1 MVLSAQHHDVAQG
14 VKRLTV
20 AHDNEE
26 VLRIA
31 NWLAPATYLEQQN
44 DYFSK
49 VLPGTGQWLLTH
61 PSYLAWRSSSDPTLL
76 LPGIPGAG
84 KTFLASV
91 LINDL
96 QKHVSEDGTA
106 ALAFFYSNFRRT
118 GSQSAV
124 QIISSIIRQLFLHQP
139 QKMDE
144 VKSMYK
150 VHHERRPATYPGLK
164 ELSLTIVNALSTF
177 SKVFFVI
184 DALDECIG
192 PDETDRKPW
201 QSLLTLL
208 FRLQEEMRPKVA
220 LQILGTFRPIPE
232 VEIYFP
238 SCERLSIRA
247 SEDDLAVYCDA
258 IIPKISCIARKTELH
273 PQVRQAICKSAQ
285 GM

>member
-1 MVLSAQHHDVAQG
+1 MVLSAQHHDLAQG

-20 AHDNEE
+20 AHDNDK

-31 NWLAPATYLEQQN
+31 DWLAPATYHEQQN

-49 VLPGTGQWLLTH
+49 VIPGTGQWLLTH
-61 PSYLAWRSSSDPTLL
+61 PSYLAWRSGSTPTLL

-96 QKHVSEDGTA
+96 QKHVSEDATA
-106 ALAFFYSNFRRT
+106 ALAFVYSNFRRT
-118 GSQSAV
+118 DAQSAV
-124 QIISSIIRQLFLHQP
+124 HIISSIIRQLFLHQP
-139 QKMDE
+139 ETMDA
-144 VKSMYK
+144 VKSLYEE
-150 VHHERRPATYPGLK
+150 HDGRRPSLE
-164 ELSLTIVNALSTF
+164 ELALTIVNALSAF
-177 SKVFFVI
+177 SKVFFVV
-184 DALDECIG
+184 DALDECNG

-201 QSLLTLL
+201 QTLLTLL
-208 FRLQEEMRPKVA
+208 FRLQEEMRPRVA
-220 LQILGTFRPIPE
+220 LQILVTFRPIPE
-232 VEIYFP
+232 VESYFP